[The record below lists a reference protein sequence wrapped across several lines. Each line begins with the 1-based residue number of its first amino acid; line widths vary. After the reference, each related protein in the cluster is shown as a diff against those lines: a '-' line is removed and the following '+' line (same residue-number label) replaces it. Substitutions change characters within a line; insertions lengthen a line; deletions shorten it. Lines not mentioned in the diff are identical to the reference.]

1 MTRIDFYF
9 EAEDKLQV
17 ACRLSAKAVRQKLRL
32 LIYAEDAPQAQ
43 RIDKLL
49 WTWQAT
55 GFLPHCMARSPLA
68 AQTPVLITHDPEDM
82 PHDEVLLNLHSTR
95 PPAFSRFQR
104 LVEIVGLEED
114 DRAAARERYRFYRDR
129 GYAIAKHD
137 LSKAQAEG
145 GAHDR
150 GK

>member
-17 ACRLSAKAVRQKLRL
+17 ACRLSAKAVQQKLRV
-32 LIYAEDAPQAQ
+32 LIYAADEAQAQ
-43 RIDKLL
+43 GIDRML

-55 GFLPHCMARSPLA
+55 GFLPHCMTRSPLA
-68 AQTPVLITHDPEDM
+68 AQTPVLITGDPEDT
-82 PHDEVLLNLHSTR
+82 PHDEVLLNLHTAW

-104 LVEIVGLEED
+104 LVEIVGRDEQ
-114 DRAAARERYRFYRDR
+114 DREAARERFRFYRDR

-137 LSKAQAEG
+137 LSKG
-145 GAHDR
+145 NG
-150 GK
+150 

>member
-17 ACRLSAKAVRQKLRL
+17 ACRLSAKAAQQKLRV
-32 LIYAEDAPQAQ
+32 LIYAPDEAQAQ

-55 GFLPHCMARSPLA
+55 GFLPHCMTSSPLA
-68 AQTPVLITHDPEDM
+68 AETPVLITRDPEDT
-82 PHDEVLLNLHSTR
+82 PHDEVLLNLHSAW
-95 PPAFSRFQR
+95 PPAFSRFRR
-104 LVEIVGLEED
+104 LVEIVGRD
-114 DRAAARERYRFYRDR
+114 AQDREAARARYRFYRDR

-137 LSKAQAEG
+137 LSKANG
-145 GAHDR
+145 
-150 GK
+150 

>member
-17 ACRLSAKAVRQKLRL
+17 ACRLSAKAAQQKLRV
-32 LIYAEDAPQAQ
+32 LIYASDEAEAQ

-55 GFLPHCMARSPLA
+55 AFLPHCMTRSPLA
-68 AQTPVLITHDPEDM
+68 AQTPVLITHDPEDT
-82 PHDEVLLNLHSTR
+82 PHDEVLLNLHPQW

-104 LVEIVGLEED
+104 LVEIVGRDDED
-114 DRAAARERYRFYRDR
+114 REAARARFRFYRDR
-129 GYAIAKHD
+129 GYEIVNHD
-137 LSKAQAEG
+137 LSKDNG
-145 GAHDR
+145 
-150 GK
+150 

>member
-17 ACRLSAKAVRQKLRL
+17 ACRLSAKAAQQKLRV
-32 LIYAEDAPQAQ
+32 LIYTHDEAEAQ

-55 GFLPHCMARSPLA
+55 GFLPHCMTRSPLA
-68 AQTPVLITHDPEDM
+68 AQTPVLITHDPADT
-82 PHDEVLLNLHSTR
+82 PHDEVLLNLHSAC

-104 LVEIVGLEED
+104 LVEIVGRD
-114 DRAAARERYRFYRDR
+114 DADREAARGRFRFYRDR
-129 GYAIAKHD
+129 GYEIVHHD
-137 LSKAQAEG
+137 LSKSNG
-145 GAHDR
+145 
-150 GK
+150 

>member
-17 ACRLSAKAVRQKLRL
+17 ACRLSAKAAQQKLRV
-32 LIYAEDAPQAQ
+32 LIYAPDDAEAQ

-55 GFLPHCMARSPLA
+55 GFLPHCMTRSPLA
-68 AQTPVLITHDPEDM
+68 AQTPVLITHDPEDT
-82 PHDEVLLNLHSTR
+82 PHDEVLLNLHSAW

-104 LVEIVGLEED
+104 LVEIVGRD
-114 DRAAARERYRFYRDR
+114 DQDREAARGRFRFYRDR
-129 GYAIAKHD
+129 GYEIVNHD
-137 LSKAQAEG
+137 LSKSNG
-145 GAHDR
+145 
-150 GK
+150 